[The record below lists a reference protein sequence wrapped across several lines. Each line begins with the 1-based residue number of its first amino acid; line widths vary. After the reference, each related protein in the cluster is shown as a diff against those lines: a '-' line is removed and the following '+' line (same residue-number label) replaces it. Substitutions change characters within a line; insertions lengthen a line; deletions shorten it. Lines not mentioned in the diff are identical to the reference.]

1 MRYHTGMIGHLT
13 GTIIHSDLRSV
24 VLDVGGVG
32 YKIYTNRPAA
42 DIAWALPAV
51 TKNKPVSFWTYLAV
65 RENALDLYGFATKD
79 ELDFFELLL
88 TISGIG
94 PKSASNILGVASL
107 SNLRQAI
114 SSGDT
119 SHLTK
124 ISGIGK
130 KVADKIVLE
139 LKDKIGV
146 TGEEIGANLSGDVDA
161 LLALQSLGYS
171 ERDAREALKKSVGT
185 TEEKVRGAL
194 KQLSK

>member
-1 MRYHTGMIGHLT
+1 MIGHLT
-13 GTIIHSDLRSV
+13 GTVIHHDLKSV
-24 VLDVGGVG
+24 VLDVHGVG
-32 YKIYTNRPAA
+32 YKVFVNTG
-42 DIAWALPAV
+42 ALD
-51 TKNKPVSFWTYLAV
+51 TTSEKTVSFWTYLAV
-65 RENALDLYGFATKD
+65 RENALDLYGFPTKD

-88 TISGIG
+88 SISGIG
-94 PKSASNILGVASL
+94 PKSANNILAIASL
-107 SNLRQAI
+107 SSLRQAI

-124 ISGIGK
+124 VSGIGK

-146 TGEEIGANLSGDVDA
+146 TGEEFGTNISGDVDA

-171 ERDAREALKKSVGT
+171 ERDAREVLKGT
-185 TEEKVRGAL
+185 TGSTEEKVRGAL

>member
-1 MRYHTGMIGHLT
+1 MIGHLT
-13 GTIIHSDLRSV
+13 GTIIHADPRFV
-24 VLDVGGVG
+24 VLDVQGVG
-32 YKIYTNRPAA
+32 YKVYTNTGLLGTVAEQS
-42 DIAWALPAV
+42 
-51 TKNKPVSFWTYLAV
+51 VSFWTYLAV
-65 RENALDLYGFATKD
+65 RETALDLYGFATKD

-94 PKSASNILGVASL
+94 PKSASNILSIASL

-114 SSGDT
+114 ASGDT

-139 LKDKIGV
+139 LKDKIGLS
-146 TGEEIGANLSGDVDA
+146 GEEFGGNVSGDVDA

-171 ERDAREALKKSVGT
+171 EREARDALKTTVGT
-185 TEEKVRGAL
+185 TEEKVRAAL

>member
-1 MRYHTGMIGHLT
+1 MIGHLT
-13 GTIIHSDLRSV
+13 GTIIWSDTRSV
-24 VLDVGGVG
+24 VLDVNGVG
-32 YKIYTNRPAA
+32 YKVYTNTGMLDGKSDAKEVA
-42 DIAWALPAV
+42 SEK
-51 TKNKPVSFWTYLAV
+51 TVSFWTYLAV
-65 RENALDLYGFATKD
+65 RETALDLYGFGTKD

-94 PKSASNILGVASL
+94 PKSASNILALASL
-107 SNLRQAI
+107 SSLRQAI

-139 LKDKIGV
+139 LKDKIGLV
-146 TGEEIGANLSGDVDA
+146 GEEFGTNISGDVDA